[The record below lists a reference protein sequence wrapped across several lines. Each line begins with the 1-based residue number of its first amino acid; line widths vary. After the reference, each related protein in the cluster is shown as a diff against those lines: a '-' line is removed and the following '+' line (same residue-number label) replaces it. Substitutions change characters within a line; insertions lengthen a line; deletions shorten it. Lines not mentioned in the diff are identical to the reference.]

1 MTDRPK
7 GDTNNVGSAIRT
19 VVFGCGVLELER
31 KAEERHQYLDG
42 YIFAMAGESPEHA
55 DYLEQSGRLG

>member
-1 MTDRPK
+1 MSVAHSEPWYS
-7 GDTNNVGSAIRT
+7 VEEY
-19 VVFGCGVLELER
+19 LELER